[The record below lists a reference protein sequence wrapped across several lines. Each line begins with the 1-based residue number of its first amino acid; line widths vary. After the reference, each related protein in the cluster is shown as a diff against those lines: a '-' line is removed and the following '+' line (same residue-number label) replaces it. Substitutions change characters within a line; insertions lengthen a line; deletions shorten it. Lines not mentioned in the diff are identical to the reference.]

1 MNIMFKGKEQ
11 LAIEDVLVVT
21 HPAREQDWGRI
32 QQAIKQTE
40 KTITVI
46 NGRNNRSS
54 QLPISSVTS
63 FESEDRLCNVKT
75 IDGEMFL
82 YTKRLKY
89 VEEEAA
95 QYGFF
100 RINNQVVINHKEIE
114 QFTATTNARI
124 ELLMKDGST
133 YFISRHYIKNFR
145 RIFS

>member
-21 HPAREQDWGRI
+21 HPAREQDWERL
-32 QQAIKQTE
+32 QQAIKLTE

-46 NGRNNRSS
+46 DGRNNRSS
-54 QLPISSVTS
+54 QLPISSVIS

-75 IDGEMFL
+75 VGGEMLL

-89 VEEEAA
+89 VEEEVA

-133 YFISRHYIKNFR
+133 YFISRHYIKTFR
-145 RIFS
+145 RVFS